1 MARAPVAFEMTTCS
15 QPGAF
20 WDVSIRKI
28 IVCYELTIDYADL
41 HRGYAE
47 HEIAPPSRKSPSTR
61 NGAEGEIEAASSG
74 S

>member
-28 IVCYELTIDYADL
+28 IVCYELAIDYADL

-47 HEIAPPSRKSPSTR
+47 HEIAPPSRKVAKHALHRHPRHRSVK
-61 NGAEGEIEAASSG
+61 
-74 S
+74 